1 MSDAGSSVVA
11 ASEPIYSLPHQHLH
25 PMGGGGHRGGGGE
38 RQRKNSH
45 GSCGGRSDRAGS
57 VVSST
62 KSSASHHLHQ
72 KQLQVT
78 YKTKKT
84 TTGLFK
90 KKNTVVDSGSFRKNS
105 AG

>member
-1 MSDAGSSVVA
+1 MKQIRDGQAMAPGVEPDCIDA
-11 ASEPIYSLPHQHLH
+11 HLTLQKVH
-25 PMGGGGHRGGGGE
+25 
-38 RQRKNSH
+38 S
-45 GSCGGRSDRAGS
+45 
-57 VVSST
+57 
-62 KSSASHHLHQ
+62 Q

>member
-1 MSDAGSSVVA
+1 MSDAGSSVAA
-11 ASEPIYSLPHQHLH
+11 ASEPIYSLPHTHLH
-25 PMGGGGHRGGGGE
+25 HPTGSGRE

-45 GSCGGRSDRAGS
+45 GSCRSDRAGS
-57 VVSST
+57 VASST
-62 KSSASHHLHQ
+62 KSSASHHFH